1 MLHIVFDWS
10 IFVVSGREGAT
21 LGSDSGNTDT
31 LCMGRLSIIDSLLF
45 V

>member
-1 MLHIVFDWS
+1 MLHIIFDCT

-31 LCMGRLSIIDSLLF
+31 VCMEGVIYFR
-45 V
+45 